1 MANLAVTEW
10 SLREAEAAE
19 RAEQYA
25 KRAYADFVRFLP
37 TAEKYFSLSDR
48 AEIDGKR
55 KDLEELL
62 ALM

>member
-1 MANLAVTEW
+1 MEPGET
-10 SLREAEAAE
+10 EAAK

-48 AEIDGKR
+48 AEIDDNR
-55 KDLEELL
+55 KELQDLLTL
-62 ALM
+62 F

>member
-10 SLREAEAAE
+10 SLGNSTAAK
-19 RAEQYA
+19 RAEHYA
-25 KRAYADFVRFLP
+25 KRTYADFMRFLP

-55 KDLEELL
+55 NELEGLL
-62 ALM
+62 VLM